1 MNWEV
6 KHRRNI
12 VPTWVVVVVS
22 YVSLK
27 NHVRRFHFERTRAN
41 E

>member
-1 MNWEV
+1 MSWEV
-6 KHRRNI
+6 KHRNI

-22 YVSLK
+22 YVSSEK
-27 NHVRRFHFERTRAN
+27 HVRMFHFERAREN